1 MRRPRRGRVNSYGPR
16 QLAFAFG
23 AGLLISMFTSPQV
36 ALFLA
41 AAALVLVA
49 RKA

>member
-1 MRRPRRGRVNSYGPR
+1 MRRFRRRRVNSYGPH
-16 QLAFAFG
+16 QLAIAFG
-23 AGLLISMFTSPQV
+23 AGLLISMFTSPQF
-36 ALFLA
+36 ALFIA